1 MQKMDKTKYEMWK
14 MFGSFCITLLTAFST
29 IITIINGMDKTKEW
43 LSTVLGS
50 FLSQVFI
57 YANLIVLLPF
67 GIVVVV
73 VSIISYFTLRYR
85 KRIGTHAIPCTLISL
100 YHFKIANRNN
110 KLLKSI
116 HKDIYHNFYKLKD
129 DMHMR
134 RIRTV
139 EEANK
144 GLEDLLYDIHKAI
157 LKSLGLDLT
166 INVKRLIMDR
176 ENNLCLI
183 PFIHFRNMAE
193 RITNNPRTFNYC
205 YYIEPECHT
214 KLSKYATMARKY
226 CQKNDMPRKYE
237 VNSIFTYLIT
247 KRERYWMS
255 NDLTVDEKV
264 NDFFTSS
271 DNYPEFY
278 KSMAAFSI
286 TPPNSGIIP
295 EGIIIFD
302 TKKKGKFSEEECV
315 NIFGYIAHLFYELII
330 EYNYYESRK
339 K

>member
-1 MQKMDKTKYEMWK
+1 MQKTDKTKYERWQK
-14 MFGSFCITLLTAFST
+14 VGSLCITLLTVFST
-29 IITIINGMDKTKEW
+29 IITIINGLDKTTEW
-43 LSTVLGS
+43 LSTVLGPI
-50 FLSQVFI
+50 LSQILI

-67 GIVVVV
+67 GVVVV
-73 VSIISYFTLRYR
+73 IVSIISYVTQQYR
-85 KRIGTHAIPCTLISL
+85 KRIGTHGIPCTLISL

-116 HKDIYHNFYKLKD
+116 HKDIYHKFYKLKD

-144 GLEDLLYDIHKAI
+144 GLENLLYDIHKAI
-157 LKSLGLDLT
+157 LKSFGLDLT

-183 PFIHFRNMAE
+183 PFIHFRNVAE
-193 RITNNPRTFNYC
+193 RNTNNPRAFNYC
-205 YYIEPECHT
+205 YYIEPEDQT
-214 KLSKYATMARKY
+214 KLSRYATRAHQY
-226 CQKNDMPRKYE
+226 SQQHDMTRKYE

-247 KRERYWMS
+247 KRKRYWMS
-255 NDLTVDEKV
+255 NDLTVDEKA

-271 DNYPEFY
+271 DNYPELY

-286 TPPNSGIIP
+286 TPPDSNVIP

-302 TKKKGKFSEEECV
+302 TKKKGRFSEEECV
-315 NIFGYIAHLFYELII
+315 NLFGYIAHLFYELII
-330 EYNYYESRK
+330 EYNGYESK
-339 K
+339 KK